1 MKRVFV
7 SVFFVLVAMIV
18 NAQDIA
24 RTLGWNLEYSG
35 REIKACFSCFPFRG
49 FMDGSTMDSPDQG
62 AKGIPTG
69 KNGVRR

>member
-24 RTLGWNLEYSG
+24 GHWGGT
-35 REIKACFSCFPFRG
+35 
-49 FMDGSTMDSPDQG
+49 
-62 AKGIPTG
+62 
-69 KNGVRR
+69 